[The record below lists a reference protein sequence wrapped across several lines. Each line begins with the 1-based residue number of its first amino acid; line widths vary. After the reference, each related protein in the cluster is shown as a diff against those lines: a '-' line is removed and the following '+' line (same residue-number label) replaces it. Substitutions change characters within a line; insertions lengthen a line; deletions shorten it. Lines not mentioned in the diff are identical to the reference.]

1 MTVEPHRFRIDP
13 MAEKIAEQTRDVTK
27 DIEDLS
33 ITRRRR
39 CTDAYHCLQA
49 H

>member
-1 MTVEPHRFRIDP
+1 MTVEPHHIRIDP
-13 MAEKIAEQTRDVTK
+13 MAEKIAEQTRDVAK

-33 ITRRRR
+33 ITWRRR
-39 CTDAYHCLQA
+39 CTGAYHCPQA